1 MEEVTSEQRL
11 EGGVG
16 QCTGQRGSK
25 GQGLEVGAC
34 WVSSRRSG
42 RSTVEGTRGVVEVG
56 PGRQPNTSCKALKAW
71 DWLWILFRVK

>member
-16 QCTGQRGSK
+16 QCTGQRGRK

-42 RSTVEGTRGVVEVG
+42 RSTVEGTRGVV
-56 PGRQPNTSCKALKAW
+56 
-71 DWLWILFRVK
+71 

>member
-42 RSTVEGTRGVVEVG
+42 RSTVEGTRGVV
-56 PGRQPNTSCKALKAW
+56 
-71 DWLWILFRVK
+71 